1 MPLTDSKLGHVN
13 GKSWK
18 LLLTLGPRA
27 CFCLS
32 SLDMR
37 VLGLT
42 WSFKNRRLSVS
53 SVLTLKDTRVGQGL
67 RYPWL
72 QVAEGETG
80 MGRIK
85 ARHHSWFR
93 FYIVCDFFFP
103 FQNWVVAVPV
113 TVLNKVTAVFSLLP
127 HIHTELWFLFIPYL
141 KKIFLNT
148 IQVKYFLIL
157 KASGFTKWVSVS
169 FASKSSLNLSIINL
183 NRKHL
188 PYYLSHLG
196 IFKCC
201 LIGPEELHL
210 DLALDTTFSVIS
222 CYSLW

>member
-1 MPLTDSKLGHVN
+1 MWAQYWPWKTPGLG
-13 GKSWK
+13 KDWDTPDCK
-18 LLLTLGPRA
+18 LLRGKHAWAELKHGTIAG
-27 CFCLS
+27 F
-32 SLDMR
+32 DF
-37 VLGLT
+37 T
-42 WSFKNRRLSVS
+42 LSV
-53 SVLTLKDTRVGQGL
+53 
-67 RYPWL
+67 
-72 QVAEGETG
+72 
-80 MGRIK
+80 I
-85 ARHHSWFR
+85 F
-93 FYIVCDFFFP
+93 FFFFP
-103 FQNWVVAVPV
+103 FRNWVVAVPV

-127 HIHTELWFLFIPYL
+127 HIHTELWFLFIPYF

-169 FASKSSLNLSIINL
+169 FASESSLNLSIINL

-222 CYSLW
+222 CYRLW